1 MASVPTIKRPA
12 DPSGGEFWKPAD
24 HSGRLH
30 LFLAGR
36 QQVDEKEQEY
46 VAATSIVVLDAD
58 DGVQEWQDARVYQ
71 TVLRRQLAGSTG
83 DYVLGRLGQ
92 GTASGGR
99 SAPWILTDPTDA
111 DEKLARQYLAG
122 DSGEVDDDRAPF

>member
-1 MASVPTIKRPA
+1 MSVPTIKRPA

-30 LFLAGR
+30 LFLAGGAS
-36 QQVDEKEQEY
+36 VDEKEQEY
-46 VAATSIVVLDAD
+46 VAATTIVVLDAD
-58 DGVQEWQDARVYQ
+58 DGVQEWTDARVYQ

-92 GTASGGR
+92 GTATPGK
-99 SAPWILTDPTDA
+99 SAPWILTDPTDV
-111 DEKLARQYLAG
+111 DEKLARQYLSG
-122 DSGEVDDDRAPF
+122 DGGAVAEDKAPF